1 MEIIKSDQLTP
12 AVVKN
17 LKAVMSCNKASK
29 LPQKLREM
37 DHEELLA
44 TLFATYREAVEE
56 RGIPYRD
63 ITNAEA
69 GKNLVDIIK
78 WMNNQKYRTTLF
90 LQGSFG
96 TGKTT
101 ILEILYALYYTAGE
115 RTEFCTARGLL
126 DQYRQSCNNEYN
138 KYDLYMRTTI
148 LFIDDLGTERVQ
160 FRHYGDELTPIQDL
174 IDYRYERQLTNI
186 ITTNLPMEKIKERYG
201 GRLRD
206 RCDEMCSI
214 IRFSGES
221 YRGLIGKPAE

>member
-1 MEIIKSDQLTP
+1 MTP
-12 AVVKN
+12 VVVKT

-29 LPQKLREM
+29 FPQKLREM
-37 DHEELLA
+37 DQEELLA
-44 TLFATYREAVEE
+44 TLFATYRAAVEE

-63 ITNAEA
+63 ITNTEA

-101 ILEILYALYYTAGE
+101 ILQTLYALYYTAGE
-115 RTEFCTARGLL
+115 RTEFCTARGLIE
-126 DQYRQSCNNEYN
+126 QYRLSCNNECS
-138 KYDLYMRTTI
+138 KYELYMRSNV
-148 LFIDDLGTERVQ
+148 LFVDDLGTERVQ
-160 FRHYGDELTPIQDL
+160 FKHYGDELYPVQDL

-186 ITTNLPMEKIKERYG
+186 ITTNLPLEKIKARYG

-206 RCDEMCSI
+206 RFDEMCSI

-221 YRGLIGKPAE
+221 YRGLLGKPAE

>member
-1 MEIIKSDQLTP
+1 MTP
-12 AVVKN
+12 VVVKT

-37 DHEELLA
+37 DQEELLA
-44 TLFATYREAVEE
+44 TLFATYRAAVEE

-63 ITNAEA
+63 ITNTEA

-101 ILEILYALYYTAGE
+101 ILQTLYALYYTAGE
-115 RTEFCTARGLL
+115 RTEFCTARGLIE
-126 DQYRQSCNNEYN
+126 QYRLSCNNECS
-138 KYDLYMRTTI
+138 KYELYMRSNV
-148 LFIDDLGTERVQ
+148 LFVDDLGTERVQ
-160 FRHYGDELTPIQDL
+160 FKHYGDELYPVQDL

-186 ITTNLPMEKIKERYG
+186 ITTNLPLEKIKTRYG

-206 RCDEMCSI
+206 RFDEMCSI

-221 YRGLIGKPAE
+221 YRGLLGKPEE